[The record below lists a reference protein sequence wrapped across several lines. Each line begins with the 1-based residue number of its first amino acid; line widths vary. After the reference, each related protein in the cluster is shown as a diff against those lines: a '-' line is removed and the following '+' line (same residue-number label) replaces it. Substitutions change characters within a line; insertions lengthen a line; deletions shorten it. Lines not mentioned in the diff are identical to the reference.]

1 MEIKREVT
9 IVEQG
14 DFSQSNR
21 WARAREQAYKSVCD
35 VDWPPGTGS
44 FSIYP
49 ETDGNGVK
57 PATQIFESNIDDQ
70 PLWEETGRSHFK
82 SLLQEIGL
90 YDKAVEQLGEY
101 VDEPEPFISSSWF
114 DAMAVVEDDN
124 GEQHIVVFEWETG
137 NISSSHRSLNRIMV
151 GFLSGIITAGVVGL
165 PTRELYQYST
175 DRIGNFQELYPYFM
189 IYEALNERVENGV
202 FEVWAFEHDEE
213 STDVP
218 RIPKGSDGMS
228 DRDVR
233 QAMPDSVDLSDFD

>member
-1 MEIKREVT
+1 MEIKEEVT

-14 DFSQSNR
+14 GFSQTDG
-21 WARAREQAYKSVCD
+21 WAEAREQAFESVRD

-44 FSIYP
+44 FTIYP
-49 ETDGNGVK
+49 EKEANGVK
-57 PATQIFESNIDDQ
+57 PATQIFERNIDEKS
-70 PLWEETGRSHFK
+70 LWMETGRTHFK
-82 SLLQEIGL
+82 SLLREIGML
-90 YDKAVEQLGEY
+90 DEAVERLGKY
-101 VDEPEPFISSSWF
+101 VDDPEAFVNSSWF
-114 DAMAVVEDDN
+114 DAMAEVEVD
-124 GEQHIVVFEWETG
+124 GERHIVVFEWETG

-202 FEVWAFEHDEE
+202 FEVWAFEQDAE
-213 STDVP
+213 STEVP